1 MSKIICDVCGTSYP
15 ETATQ
20 CPICGCVRS
29 SDSVTV
35 SGDTSDAVVQSPS
48 AYTYVKGGRFS
59 KANVKKRNSGKPIYN
74 TEAVQRPQRSAAPK
88 QGGKNAKKNE
98 IGLIIAVVVLL
109 IAIAAVV
116 IYIACSVLNIDL
128 PKNTEETSNTSAS
141 TSQTEQT
148 TEPAVQTVPC
158 EGLEIQSDSVIEFSV
173 VGEKHL
179 ISVKVLPVNCTDTV
193 TFYSEDDQVATVD
206 EDGTVVAVGNG
217 ETVIVAMCGDVQT
230 ECRVICEIEDVG
242 GSTETTAPSESDA
255 TYTEAD
261 LTFADNG
268 FGYEYTIN
276 FSAGSYNPYTGKIPA
291 ELVVFSGN
299 DDSVATVDANG
310 LVTFVGKGRVIITA
324 KYNDWE
330 IQCIIRVV

>member
-29 SDSVTV
+29 CDSVTV
-35 SGDTSDAVVQSPS
+35 SGDTSDVAFQPS
-48 AYTYVKGGRFS
+48 SSYTYVKGGRFS
-59 KANVKKRNSGKPIYN
+59 KANVKKRNAGKPIYS
-74 TEAVQRPQRSAAPK
+74 TEAVQKPPCSAAPK
-88 QGGKNAKKNE
+88 QGGSNSKKNE

-116 IYIACSVLNIDL
+116 IYIACSVLNID
-128 PKNTEETSNTSAS
+128 PTKNTDGTSNTSAN

-148 TEPAVQTVPC
+148 FGPSVQTVPC
-158 EGLEIQSDSVIEFSV
+158 EGLELQSDSVIRFDTAN
-173 VGEKHL
+173 EKHL
-179 ISVKVLPVNCTDTV
+179 ISVKVLPGTCTDIV
-193 TFYSEDDQVATVD
+193 TFRSENEEIATVD
-206 EDGTVVAVGNG
+206 ETGTITAVGNG
-217 ETVIVAMCGDVQT
+217 ETAIVVMCGDVQT
-230 ECRVICEIEDVG
+230 ECRVICEIKDG
-242 GSTETTAPSESDA
+242 NGSTETTVPTEPDE

-276 FSAGSYNPYTGKIPA
+276 FSVGSYNPYTGKIPA
-291 ELVVFSGN
+291 DLIVFSGN
-299 DDSVATVDANG
+299 DDAVATVDSNG

-330 IQCIIRVV
+330 IQCIIRVI

>member
-15 ETATQ
+15 ETAAQ

-29 SDSVTV
+29 VDSVTV
-35 SGDTSDAVVQSPS
+35 SGDTSDAEVRPAS

-59 KANVKKRNSGKPIYN
+59 KSNVKKRNSGKPIYSA
-74 TEAVQRPQRSAAPK
+74 EAVQKTPRKAAPK
-88 QGGKNAKKNE
+88 QGGKNVKKNE
-98 IGLIIAVVVLL
+98 IGLIVAVVVLL

-128 PKNTEETSNTSAS
+128 PKNTEGANTTAG

-148 TEPAVQTVPC
+148 TESVAQGVPC
-158 EGLEIQSDSVIEFSV
+158 EGLELQHDDVVGFDA
-173 VGEKHL
+173 VGEKYL
-179 ISVKVLPVNCTDTV
+179 ISVKVLPVTCTDKV
-193 TFYSEDDQVATVD
+193 TFYSEDEQIATVD
-206 EDGTVVAVGNG
+206 ETGTITAVANG
-217 ETVIVAMCGDVQT
+217 ETVIVAMCGDIQT
-230 ECRVICEIEDVG
+230 ECRVICEIEDAGVT
-242 GSTETTAPSESDA
+242 TETTAPTEDKT

-276 FSAGSYNPYTGKIPA
+276 FSVGSFNPYTGNIPA
-291 ELVVFSGN
+291 ELIEFSGN
-299 DDSVATVDANG
+299 DDAVATVDADG

-330 IQCIIRVV
+330 IQCIIRVI